1 MKPFGWGRKEVP
13 HDAPLLSVII
23 PAYKAEKFLDECL
36 NSLRAQRL
44 SDIEVVVVDDGSPD
58 RSAQITKKHAKADPR
73 IRLLT
78 RPNGGSS
85 AARMTGIERS
95 RGRYITFVDAD
106 DIVTVD
112 GFAAAVESLESS
124 GSDWAPLPYRQ
135 FSNKG
140 LSDPPGWIDHL
151 FAAETRT
158 VAPADC
164 LEAMVHTIAASKVY
178 RRAFWDEAG
187 LAFRPGVLYEDQEVL
202 AIAFASARSIDVV
215 AVEAYLW
222 RLRGGSRSN
231 EATGHSMSHFFKAV
245 HHSLGHLAAVEG
257 AVAERSRQ
265 LLANDIP
272 RYLRALAKVDD
283 PGYADE
289 LFKGIRFLWPNVST
303 EAWLRETPAE
313 AKVMESLVVA
323 GRESDVATFIDAG
336 GIELAKHPFVQLHE
350 GPALKLPFFDDESIE
365 RSAFV
370 LSERQTPG
378 PATLESPQP
387 PSL

>member
-151 FAAETRT
+151 FAAGRWLQQT
-158 VAPADC
+158 
-164 LEAMVHTIAASKVY
+164 ASKRWSIRSL
-178 RRAFWDEAG
+178 RRRCTGAHSGMRRDSHSG
-187 LAFRPGVLYEDQEVL
+187 
-202 AIAFASARSIDVV
+202 
-215 AVEAYLW
+215 
-222 RLRGGSRSN
+222 RGFCMKTKKSSRS
-231 EATGHSMSHFFKAV
+231 
-245 HHSLGHLAAVEG
+245 L
-257 AVAERSRQ
+257 SRQ
-265 LLANDIP
+265 
-272 RYLRALAKVDD
+272 
-283 PGYADE
+283 
-289 LFKGIRFLWPNVST
+289 
-303 EAWLRETPAE
+303 
-313 AKVMESLVVA
+313 
-323 GRESDVATFIDAG
+323 
-336 GIELAKHPFVQLHE
+336 
-350 GPALKLPFFDDESIE
+350 
-365 RSAFV
+365 
-370 LSERQTPG
+370 PG
-378 PATLESPQP
+378 PST
-387 PSL
+387 